1 MTRDFIC
8 LAIFFSSFFVYGQN
22 INSVFPNFDKTGMG
36 TDILYNPSSINNIND
51 YKQKTHDLYSF
62 YQVYK
67 SLAFSDFEQRLP
79 DLQIIKNSAMRELMS
94 LNIPIALIYSEYETS
109 VSYTHLTLPTKA

>member
-1 MTRDFIC
+1 
-8 LAIFFSSFFVYGQN
+8 
-22 INSVFPNFDKTGMG
+22 MG

-94 LNIPIALIYSEYETS
+94 LNIPIALIYSEYATFNDNAKNNQLIYKNLEIRRLRDN
-109 VSYTHLTLPTKA
+109 YPL